1 VAKSPAKVSVECPH
15 CGFKQMDYAAAKST
29 ICRQCG
35 KHYLIATSERSE
47 TKSSLANGASLP
59 NGASLVTGSASAAQS
74 FLQRVEGLWHRP
86 RILSVEC
93 FDCGTKQELNS
104 AATSTICPS
113 CSVHMDLR
121 DYKIN
126 TAFSRAIRTH
136 GEVHVTSAGDLSSSS
151 VVCRSA
157 IIEGKLRGTLHSF
170 DKAEFRAPAKV
181 QGKVS
186 ARLVVIGKKAD
197 VQFFRQLHVGSIEIR
212 GKMTGEVVA
221 QTDVTIRST
230 GSLDGN
236 VVARS
241 INVEKGGTFSGQLV
255 IGQKT
260 WEQAELLGDVESTKP
275 AAASESRR
283 PPARPFGLPATP

>member
-1 VAKSPAKVSVECPH
+1 MAKSPAKVSVECPH
-15 CGFKQMDYAAAKST
+15 CGFKQMEYAAAKST
-29 ICRQCG
+29 LCRQCG
-35 KHYLIATSERSE
+35 KHFVVAVTERVAVAKPALE
-47 TKSSLANGASLP
+47 LG
-59 NGASLVTGSASAAQS
+59 GVVAAQS
-74 FLQRVEGLWHRP
+74 LRQRFEGMWNRP
-86 RILSVEC
+86 RITSVAC
-93 FDCGTKQELNS
+93 FDCGTVQELNS

-136 GEVHVTSAGDLSSSS
+136 GEVHITSSGDLSSSS

-157 IIEGKLRGTLHSF
+157 IIDGKLRGSLHCIE
-170 DKAEFRAPAKV
+170 KVEFRAPGKV
-181 QGKVS
+181 QGKLT
-186 ARLVVIGKKAD
+186 APLVVIGKKAD
-197 VQFFRQLHVGSIEIR
+197 VQFFRQLQVGSIEIR
-212 GKMTGEVVA
+212 GKMSGEIVA
-221 QTDVTIRST
+221 ETVVTIRST

-260 WEQAELLGDVESTKP
+260 WEQAELLPVVEGTKP
-275 AAASESRR
+275 RTLAKARR
-283 PPARPFGLPATP
+283 PPPHPFGLPATS

>member
-1 VAKSPAKVSVECPH
+1 
-15 CGFKQMDYAAAKST
+15 MDYAAAKST

-35 KHYLIATSERSE
+35 KHYLVAATERTE
-47 TKSSLANGASLP
+47 TKSSFVS
-59 NGASLVTGSASAAQS
+59 GASLVSGGASAAHS
-74 FLQRVEGLWHRP
+74 LLQRVEGLWNRP
-86 RILSVEC
+86 RILAVEC
-93 FDCGTKQELNS
+93 FDCGTKREINS

-151 VVCRSA
+151 VICRSA
-157 IIEGKLRGTLHSF
+157 IIEGKLRGSLQCSE
-170 DKAEFRAPAKV
+170 KAEFRAPAKV
-181 QGKVS
+181 QGKLS
-186 ARLVVIGKKAD
+186 APLVLIGKKAD
-197 VQFFRQLHVGSIEIR
+197 VQFFRQLEVGAIEIR
-212 GKMTGEVVA
+212 GKMTGEIVA
-221 QTDVTIRST
+221 RTDVTIRSS

-260 WEQAELLGDVESTKP
+260 WEQAELLADVESTKP
-275 AAASESRR
+275 SATAKSRR
-283 PPARPFGLPATP
+283 PPPTPFGLPATS

>member
-1 VAKSPAKVSVECPH
+1 MEYV
-15 CGFKQMDYAAAKST
+15 AAKST
-29 ICRQCG
+29 LCRQCG
-35 KHYLIATSERSE
+35 KHYIVAVPERAE
-47 TKSSLANGASLP
+47 VNTTPTGAGLLP
-59 NGASLVTGSASAAQS
+59 AQS
-74 FLQRVEGLWHRP
+74 FLQRVEGLWNRQ
-86 RILSVEC
+86 RITSVVC

-136 GEVHVTSAGDLSSSS
+136 GEVYVTSSGDLSSSS

-157 IIEGKLRGTLHSF
+157 IIEGKLRGSLQCVE
-170 DKAEFRAPAKV
+170 KAEFRAPAKV
-181 QGKVS
+181 QGKLS
-186 ARLVVIGKKAD
+186 APLVVISKKAD
-197 VQFFRQLHVGSIEIR
+197 VQFFRQLQVGSIEIR
-212 GKMTGEVVA
+212 GKMSGEIVA
-221 QTDVTIRST
+221 QTVVTIRST

-255 IGQKT
+255 IGQKK
-260 WEQAELLGDVESTKP
+260 WEQAELLADVESIKP
-275 AAASESRR
+275 SGIGKMRR
-283 PPARPFGLPATP
+283 PPPDPFGLPATS